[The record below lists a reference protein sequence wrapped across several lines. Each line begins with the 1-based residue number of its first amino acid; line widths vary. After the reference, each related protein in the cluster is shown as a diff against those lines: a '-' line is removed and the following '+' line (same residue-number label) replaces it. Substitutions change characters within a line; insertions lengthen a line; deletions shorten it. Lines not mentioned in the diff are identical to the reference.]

1 MDGEFSQNKLSLR
14 GAHSRGPQ
22 ILSTAE
28 SPRAAQRSTNPYS
41 ILRSSGRLKIVISGG
56 LDCAVSI
63 ARRLAND
70 LLTYFKLDA
79 DIVPETEVLETQ
91 GDTHAG
97 AGNIV
102 VIGGPGGQYIR
113 RCLAKRR
120 TAFTIADQENGPPEL
135 QLRGE
140 PLNGLSQGNIMQC
153 KAESDLFIIGLLTG
167 IMFTHPHESSPSS
180 TMLFIIAHDQS
191 GLERAVRLF
200 PTRTGLALAD
210 WLVIGKQADKRGAFG
225 IEKAGYLNSF

>member
-1 MDGEFSQNKLSLR
+1 MSP
-14 GAHSRGPQ
+14 HSRGSQ
-22 ILSTAE
+22 ILSATE

-41 ILRSSGRLKIVISGG
+41 ILRSSGRLTVVISGG
-56 LDCAVSI
+56 SKLDHAMSI

-79 DIVPETEVLETQ
+79 DIVPETDVLEAQ
-91 GDTHAG
+91 GDTSAG
-97 AGNIV
+97 TGNIV
-102 VIGGPGGQYIR
+102 VIGSPGGQYIR

-120 TAFTIADQENGPPEL
+120 TAFTIADQENGPPVL

-140 PLNGLSQGNIMQC
+140 PLNGLSQGNIYQRH
-153 KAESDLFIIGLLTG
+153 ESDSFIIGLPAG

-180 TMLFIIAHDQS
+180 TMLFIIANDQS

-200 PTRTGLALAD
+200 PIRTGLALAD
-210 WLVIGKQADKRGAFG
+210 WLVIGKRADNQGASG
-225 IEKAGYLNSF
+225 IEKAGYVNSSNM